1 MEFTDS
7 EARNARDICEKL
19 FGADVIDRDEYRG
32 FLVPEDFNRLSLVFY
47 FVQAARGSSDLGRKI
62 AQYVTCFEA
71 LFCTDSSE
79 MTHKLAERVAF
90 FLGENG
96 AERTSIFKN
105 IKAAYTVR
113 SKVVHGDKIDKKRAN
128 QAPDLSRTCDE
139 LLRKSLAKV

>member
-1 MEFTDS
+1 
-7 EARNARDICEKL
+7 
-19 FGADVIDRDEYRG
+19 
-32 FLVPEDFNRLSLVFY
+32 
-47 FVQAARGSSDLGRKI
+47 
-62 AQYVTCFEA
+62 
-71 LFCTDSSE
+71 

-139 LLRKSLAKV
+139 LLRKSLAKVLTNPGLPEIFLGPPGEREEYLTGMVLGVTNTTTT